1 MVNFY
6 SLSCESST
14 NTTLLFTINNFSP
27 QQNIKIYCENS
38 CDPVLLNKIT
48 GHKQNSNLLQF
59 TYMYE
64 IENKKIN
71 GKKKKDRKYEEK
83 KSLSLYGNWQTQGL
97 RDS

>member
-1 MVNFY
+1 M
-6 SLSCESST
+6 
-14 NTTLLFTINNFSP
+14 
-27 QQNIKIYCENS
+27 
-38 CDPVLLNKIT
+38 LLNKIT

-83 KSLSLYGNWQTQGL
+83 KISLSLSQWQTQGL
-97 RDS
+97 KDS

>member
-1 MVNFY
+1 M
-6 SLSCESST
+6 
-14 NTTLLFTINNFSP
+14 
-27 QQNIKIYCENS
+27 
-38 CDPVLLNKIT
+38 LLNKII

-83 KSLSLYGNWQTQGL
+83 KSLSLSMANTRSQRL
-97 RDS
+97 LESNPFLKFN